1 VGSYALACQAIAFG
15 APPDPSRAREATLA
29 LTACARPYPS
39 RWQALRLS
47 DNVSSAR
54 ADDGSVIAFP
64 YLSHPRAGLSHA
76 EWRALGPGEKLE
88 RLFGMSLDDLYEIL
102 SWPIGEL
109 DRFRLS
115 VRVQVTRVVF
125 TVCLKAVLDG
135 RLGREAARES
145 DRERVLEE
153 LLSRF

>member
-1 VGSYALACQAIAFG
+1 MAGSPLKRQRKLG
-15 APPDPSRAREATLA
+15 
-29 LTACARPYPS
+29 
-39 RWQALRLS
+39 
-47 DNVSSAR
+47 VR

-64 YLSHPRAGLSHA
+64 YLSHPRAGLSHV

-109 DRFRLS
+109 DPFRLS

-125 TVCLKAVLDG
+125 TVCLRAVLEG
-135 RLGREAARES
+135 RLGRAAARER
-145 DRERVLEE
+145 DRERILGE
-153 LLSRF
+153 LLRGFQEREGAARDA